1 MQPRVSSSRRR
12 VQSRIGSWAVTVA
25 LVCGIPGC
33 APGIMGL
40 VSGDV
45 LDADGARVIVVRGY
59 GVQLRGA
66 PSDAGLTLGYA
77 RRTYV
82 YPSTTPDLPVPGQY
96 YFWMPQ
102 PTAAPVAWEGKAIGF
117 DVRMAGIN
125 LGITLGFRATAVL
138 AQVPDDQTVYYRLRF
153 VPDDPASTLLRFCR
167 GEHEC
172 AIFDLVGS
180 ADRFQH

>member
-1 MQPRVSSSRRR
+1 
-12 VQSRIGSWAVTVA
+12 
-25 LVCGIPGC
+25 
-33 APGIMGL
+33 
-40 VSGDV
+40 
-45 LDADGARVIVVRGY
+45 
-59 GVQLRGA
+59 
-66 PSDAGLTLGYA
+66 
-77 RRTYV
+77 
-82 YPSTTPDLPVPGQY
+82 
-96 YFWMPQ
+96 
-102 PTAAPVAWEGKAIGF
+102 
-117 DVRMAGIN
+117 MAGIN